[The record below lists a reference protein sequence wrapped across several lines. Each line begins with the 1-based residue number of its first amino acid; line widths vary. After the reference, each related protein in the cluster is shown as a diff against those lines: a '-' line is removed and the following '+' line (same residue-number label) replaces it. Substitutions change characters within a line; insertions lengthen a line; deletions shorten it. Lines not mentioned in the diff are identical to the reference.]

1 MSREP
6 RILSASA
13 QPSDDSAADM
23 VASTLT
29 AIESQFG
36 EEQGWD
42 LPPRLFALR
51 LQPHGVMV
59 DFIPE
64 TLWNPAGINPAD
76 ALGHHAKALPPVP
89 SLLAPGEAL
98 KNSVFAVGF
107 MFEGWSKPKNVE
119 LPREL
124 RTLRNSGARVL
135 HLLPGRQEVRIVHA
149 VDLNQRTFHM
159 VRIRGGQPRL
169 SVAGRKDALETEG
182 TIPDALGRFVHAFRT
197 DPHPVQQIRHPAP
210 APQMED

>member
-6 RILSASA
+6 RILSASAPA

-29 AIESQFG
+29 AIESQLG
-36 EEQGWD
+36 EAQGWD

-51 LQPHGVMV
+51 LQPPGVRV

-64 TLWNPAGINPAD
+64 ALWNPAGINPAD
-76 ALGHHAKALPPVP
+76 ALGHHAETLPPVP
-89 SLLAPGEAL
+89 PLLVPGVVHED
-98 KNSVFAVGF
+98 SVFAVGF

-124 RTLRNSGARVL
+124 RTLRNCGERVL
-135 HLLPGRQEVRIVHA
+135 HLLPDRQEIRIVQA
-149 VDLNQRTFHM
+149 VDLNQRAFHM
-159 VRIRGGQPRL
+159 VRVRGGQPRL

-182 TIPDALGRFVHAFRT
+182 TIPDALSRFVHAFRT
-197 DPHPVQQIRHPAP
+197 GLAQQVKYPAP
-210 APQMED
+210 APQM

>member
-6 RILSASA
+6 RILSASAPA

-29 AIESQFG
+29 AIESQLG
-36 EEQGWD
+36 EAQGWD

-51 LQPHGVMV
+51 LQPPGVMV

-64 TLWNPAGINPAD
+64 ALWNPAGINPAD
-76 ALGHHAKALPPVP
+76 ALGHHAETLPPVP
-89 SLLAPGEAL
+89 PLLVPGVVHED
-98 KNSVFAVGF
+98 SVFAVGF

-124 RTLRNSGARVL
+124 RTLRNCGERVL
-135 HLLPGRQEVRIVHA
+135 HLLPDRQEIRIVQA
-149 VDLNQRTFHM
+149 VDLNQRAFHM
-159 VRIRGGQPRL
+159 VRVRGGQPRL

-182 TIPDALGRFVHAFRT
+182 TIPDALSRFVHAFRT
-197 DPHPVQQIRHPAP
+197 GLAQQVKYPAP
-210 APQMED
+210 APQM

>member
-6 RILSASA
+6 RILSASAPA

-29 AIESQFG
+29 AIESQLG
-36 EEQGWD
+36 EAQGWD

-51 LQPHGVMV
+51 LQPPGVMV

-64 TLWNPAGINPAD
+64 ALWNPSGINPAD
-76 ALGHHAKALPPVP
+76 ALGHHAATLPPVP
-89 SLLAPGEAL
+89 PLLVPGVVHED
-98 KNSVFAVGF
+98 SVFAVGF

-124 RTLRNSGARVL
+124 RTLRNSGERVL
-135 HLLPGRQEVRIVHA
+135 HLLPGRQEIRIVQA
-149 VDLNQRTFHM
+149 VDLNQRAFHM
-159 VRIRGGQPRL
+159 VRVRGGQPRL

-182 TIPDALGRFVHAFRT
+182 TIPDALSRFVHAFRT
-197 DPHPVQQIRHPAP
+197 GLAQQAKYPAP
-210 APQMED
+210 APQM

>member
-6 RILSASA
+6 RILSASAPA

-29 AIESQFG
+29 AIESQLG
-36 EEQGWD
+36 EAQGWD

-51 LQPHGVMV
+51 LQPPGVMV

-64 TLWNPAGINPAD
+64 ALWNPAGINPAD
-76 ALGHHAKALPPVP
+76 ALGHHAETLPPVP
-89 SLLAPGEAL
+89 PLLVPGVVHED
-98 KNSVFAVGF
+98 SVFAVGL

-124 RTLRNSGARVL
+124 RTLRNCGERVL
-135 HLLPGRQEVRIVHA
+135 HLLPDRQEIRIVQA
-149 VDLNQRTFHM
+149 VDLNQRAFHM
-159 VRIRGGQPRL
+159 VRVRGGQPRL

-182 TIPDALGRFVHAFRT
+182 TIPDALSRFVHAFRT
-197 DPHPVQQIRHPAP
+197 GLAQQVKYPAP
-210 APQMED
+210 APQM